1 MAVLCTTI
9 SLNQF
14 MFTMKPLFTY
24 TALAG
29 ILALGACQDHRDP
42 NSPDITLQNRSVTPV
57 LAKLL
62 PGATNGRVSANNV
75 KLYSLLSSDDQ
86 LEQSPGYVFGGSADG
101 AGLFQNPD
109 GNYTILVNN
118 EDNFA
123 VSRITLDKGFKPVK
137 GEYVLNSD
145 GGTWRLCSATLVTP
159 IEHGFGPVFLT
170 SGESG
175 QESRTHA
182 VNVDSDVSQAN
193 ISREV
198 AGLGRWSAENAVPLP
213 KTAYPGKTVI
223 VIGDDDSDVNGGQ
236 VAMYLSNTVGDL
248 DNGSL
253 YMLKRADN
261 NQKERDMQPGST
273 YDVEFVKIDNHKTLT
288 GAQINAKVND
298 LKAIKFGRV
307 EDVDYRKGGAAQG
320 REVIF
325 AVTGQDNSGVNA
337 DYSRSKYG
345 RIYRV
350 VLDANDPTKG
360 KLEVLLD
367 GDDRN
372 GIAKTFQN
380 PDNVCVTFDYVY
392 IMEDPN
398 GYGDEKHDGYV
409 YQFNLNTKQLTP
421 VLEIDHRRTEADA
434 AKYNVGGT
442 SALGSWE
449 SSGMIDVSDVTGR
462 ANTFL
467 LGIQGHTWRG
477 DKYKGVDGGSVRK
490 SENQASQLI
499 LIEGLPR

>member
-1 MAVLCTTI
+1 
-9 SLNQF
+9 
-14 MFTMKPLFTY
+14 MFTNRRLLSSTALFTLF
-24 TALAG
+24 TLAG
-29 ILALGACQDHRDP
+29 CNDHRLTE
-42 NSPDITLQNRSVTPV
+42 SPAITLQNRSVTPV

-62 PGATNGRVSANNV
+62 PGAAGGRVGAETV

-86 LEQSPGYVFGGSADG
+86 LEQSPKYVFGGSADG
-101 AGLFQNPD
+101 AGIFQNPD
-109 GNYTILVNN
+109 GNYTVLVNN

-123 VSRITLDKGFKPVK
+123 VSRITLDKSFKPVK

-145 GGTWRLCSATLVTP
+145 GGTWRLCSATLATP

-170 SGESG
+170 CGESG

-182 VNVDSDVSQAN
+182 LRVDADAQQAG

-198 AGLGRWSAENAVPLP
+198 AGLGRWSAENALPLP

-236 VAMYLSNTVGDL
+236 LAMYLSNSVGDL

-253 YMLKRADN
+253 YMLRRPDG
-261 NQKERDMQPGST
+261 NQREMDMNPGT
-273 YDVEFVKIDNHKTLT
+273 VYDVNFTKIDDHKTLT

-298 LKAIKFGRV
+298 LKGIKFGRV
-307 EDVDYRKGGAAQG
+307 EDVDYRKGGGANG

-325 AVTGQDNSGVNA
+325 AVTGQNNTGVNA

-345 RIYRV
+345 RIYR
-350 VLDANDPTKG
+350 LIMDANDPTKG
-360 KLEVLLD
+360 KLEILLN

-372 GIAKTFQN
+372 GIAKTFQD
-380 PDNVCVTFDYVY
+380 PDNVCVTANYVY

-398 GYGDEKHDGYV
+398 EYGDEKHDGYV
-409 YQFNLNTKQLTP
+409 YQYNFNTKQLTP
-421 VLEIDHRRTEADA
+421 VIELDHRRTEADA
-434 AKYNVGGT
+434 VKYNVGGI
-442 SALGSWE
+442 SKFGSWE

-462 ANTFL
+462 PNTFMM
-467 LGIQGHTWRG
+467 GIQAHTWRG
-477 DKYKGVDGGSVRK
+477 DKYKAVDGGSKRK
-490 SENQASQLI
+490 DENQASQLI

>member
-1 MAVLCTTI
+1 
-9 SLNQF
+9 
-14 MFTMKPLFTY
+14 MFTVKPLLSSS
-24 TALAG
+24 ALAG
-29 ILALGACQDHRDP
+29 LLALAACQDHRAPD
-42 NSPDITLQNRSVTPV
+42 SPDITLENRSVTPV

-62 PGATNGRVSANNV
+62 PGATNGRVAGTNV
-75 KLYSLLSSDDQ
+75 KLYSLISSDDQ
-86 LEQSPGYVFGGSADG
+86 LAQSPDFIFGGSADG

-109 GNYTILVNN
+109 GNYTILVNH

-182 VNVDSDVSQAN
+182 LNVDSDVSQAN

-223 VIGDDDSDVNGGQ
+223 LIGDDDSDVNGGQ
-236 VAMYLSNTVGDL
+236 LAMYMSGTVGDL
-248 DNGSL
+248 ENGTL

-261 NQKERDMQPGST
+261 NQREMDMKPGSV
-273 YDVEFVKIDNHKTLT
+273 YDVEFVKIDGHKTLT

-298 LKAIKFGRV
+298 LKGIKFGRV
-307 EDVDYRKGGAAQG
+307 EDVDYRKGGGTNG

-325 AVTGQDNSGVNA
+325 AVTGQNNTGANA
-337 DYSRSKYG
+337 DYSRTKYG
-345 RIYRV
+345 RIYHV
-350 VLDANDPTKG
+350 LLDANDPTKG

-367 GDDRN
+367 GDDRT

-380 PDNVCVTFDYVY
+380 PDNVCVTYDYAY

-409 YQFNLNTKQLTP
+409 YQYNLKTKQLTP
-421 VLEIDHRRTEADA
+421 VIEIDHRRNEADA
-434 AKYNVGGT
+434 AKYNVGGP
-442 SALGSWE
+442 SKLGSWE
-449 SSGMIDVSDVTGR
+449 SGGMIDVSDVTGR
-462 ANTFL
+462 PNTFM

-477 DKYKGVDGGSVRK
+477 EKYKGVDGGSVRK
-490 SENQASQLI
+490 SEDQASQLI

>member
-1 MAVLCTTI
+1 MRLHNYLLSSA
-9 SLNQF
+9 SLLA
-14 MFTMKPLFTY
+14 LF
-24 TALAG
+24 ALAS
-29 ILALGACQDHRDP
+29 CTDHRDP
-42 NSPDITLQNRSVTPV
+42 ASPAVTLQNQSVTPV
-57 LAKLL
+57 LARLL
-62 PGATNGRVSANNV
+62 PGASAAGGRAGAIN
-75 KLYSLLSSDDQ
+75 LYSLLSSDDV
-86 LEQSPGYVFGGSADG
+86 LPQSPRYVFGGSADG

-109 GNYTILVNN
+109 GTYSILVNN

-123 VSRITLDKGFKPVK
+123 VSRITLDKTFKPVK

-159 IEHGFGPVFLT
+159 LEHGFGPLFLT

-175 QESRTHA
+175 EESRTHA
-182 VNVDSDVSQAN
+182 LRVDADAQQAG
-193 ISREV
+193 ITREV

-213 KTAYPGKTVI
+213 KTAYPGKTAI
-223 VIGDDDSDVNGGQ
+223 IIGDDDSGTNGGQ
-236 VAMYLSNTVGDL
+236 VALYLTNTVGDL

-253 YMLKRADN
+253 YMLKRSN
-261 NQKERDMQPGST
+261 GNQRERDMVTGSS

-298 LKAIKFGRV
+298 LQAIKFGRV
-307 EDVDYRKGGAAQG
+307 EDVDYRKGGGANG

-325 AVTGQDNSGVNA
+325 AVTGQNNTGVNA

-345 RIYRV
+345 RIYR
-350 VLDANDPTKG
+350 LTMDAADPTKG

-367 GDDRN
+367 GDDRT
-372 GIAKTFQN
+372 GIAKTFQD
-380 PDNVCVTFDYVY
+380 PDNVCVTSNMVY

-409 YQFNLNTKQLTP
+409 YQYNLNTRQITP
-421 VLEIDHRRTEADA
+421 VLELDHRRNEADA

-442 SALGSWE
+442 SALGDWE

-462 ANTFL
+462 PGTFM
-467 LGIQGHTWRG
+467 LGIQAHTWKG
-477 DKYKGVDGGSVRK
+477 DRYKGVDGGSKRLA
-490 SENQASQLI
+490 ENQASQLI
-499 LIEGLPR
+499 LIEGLAR